1 MANEKIEKNK
11 WIDAVGKLI
20 SLTQER
26 KLVWR
31 VTYRQSEGGGWDPP
45 PPQTLYETTHGS
57 KTLRL
62 SEYPRLYLVEPESG
76 AEWEFPES
84 EATVHLL
91 QAVRYQVVGVGTFL
105 DELLAGAV

>member
-1 MANEKIEKNK
+1 MANEKIERNK

-31 VTYRQSEGGGWDPP
+31 ATYGQAEGWDRPP
-45 PPQTLYETTHGS
+45 TLYVATYGT

-62 SEYPRLYLVEPESG
+62 SESPRLYLVEPESD
-76 AEWEFPES
+76 AEWEFPET
-84 EATVHLL
+84 EATAHLL
-91 QAVRYQVVGVGTFL
+91 QAVKYQVVGVGGFL
-105 DELLAGAV
+105 DDLLAEAV

>member
-1 MANEKIEKNK
+1 MTTEKIERNK

-31 VTYRQSEGGGWDPP
+31 VTYGQAQGWDPP
-45 PPQTLYETTHGS
+45 PTFYEATYGS

-62 SEYPRLYLVEPESG
+62 SGHQLYLVEPESD
-76 AEWEFPES
+76 AAWEFPET
-84 EATVHLL
+84 EATAHLL
-91 QAVRYQVVGVGTFL
+91 EAVKYQVVGVGSFL
-105 DELLAGAV
+105 DDLLAEAV

>member
-1 MANEKIEKNK
+1 MTTEKIERNK

-31 VTYRQSEGGGWDPP
+31 VTYGQATGWDSPP
-45 PPQTLYETTHGS
+45 TLYEATYGS

-62 SEYPRLYLVEPESG
+62 SGQQLYLVEPESD
-76 AEWEFPES
+76 AAWEFPET
-84 EATVHLL
+84 EATAHLL
-91 QAVRYQVVGVGTFL
+91 EAVQYQIVGVGGFL
-105 DELLAGAV
+105 DELLAEAV